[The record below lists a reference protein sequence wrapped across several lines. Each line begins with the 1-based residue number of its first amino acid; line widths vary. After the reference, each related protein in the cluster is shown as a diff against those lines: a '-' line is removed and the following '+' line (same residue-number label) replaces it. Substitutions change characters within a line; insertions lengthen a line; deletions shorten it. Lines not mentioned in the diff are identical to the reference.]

1 MDEVDGEIV
10 EIPYAPRALQL
21 CVHQALERSR
31 FVVVVAHRRFG
42 KSVLAIN
49 HLIREATNSDR
60 ERPRYAYIG
69 PTYSQGKAIVWDYLK
84 HYAGPIPGVRFN
96 ESELRADFPNGGQVR
111 IYGADNPDSLRGLY
125 LDGAVLDEVGMMRSR
140 VWGEVVRPALT
151 DRNGWAMFV
160 GTPNGQNLFWEL
172 RNRAAQGDGWELH
185 EFRASETGVLP
196 EAELND
202 ARRTMSDDAY
212 LQEFEC
218 SFEAAVKGAIY
229 GRVMQMLREQKRITT
244 VSYDP
249 LLSVCTAWDLGIG
262 DSMAIWC
269 AQRERS
275 GDVRVIDYYE
285 NSGEGLGH
293 YVNWLNGR
301 GYTYDRHFLPH
312 DAAVRELGTGKSR
325 VEMLLSLGVRA
336 QVLPAL
342 PVEDGIEATRMFLRR
357 CWFDAERCR
366 DGLDTLISYRRR
378 ENTRTGI
385 YGSPEH
391 DAASHG
397 ADAMRYMA
405 TGLKGQA
412 ASGAVH
418 TLKMPK
424 IVYRDA
430 GIV

>member
-1 MDEVDGEIV
+1 MDSDDDVIH
-10 EIPYAPRALQL
+10 IPYAPRALQL
-21 CVHQALERSR
+21 RVHAELERTR

-49 HLIREATNSDR
+49 HLIREATDSDR

-69 PTYSQGKAIVWDYLK
+69 PTYAQGKAIVWDYLK
-84 HYAGPIPGVRFN
+84 HYARPVPGVRFN

-125 LDGAVLDEVGMMRSR
+125 LDGAVLDEVGLMRKS
-140 VWGEVVRPALT
+140 VWGEVVRPALA
-151 DRNGWAMFV
+151 DRGGWAMFI

-172 RNRAAQGDGWELH
+172 RNRAAQGDGWALH
-185 EFRASETGVLP
+185 EFKASDTGVLSS
-196 EAELND
+196 AELVD

-212 LQEFEC
+212 QQEFEC

-229 GRVMQMLREQKRITT
+229 GRVMQLLREQNRITT
-244 VSYDP
+244 VSHDP
-249 LLSVCTAWDLGIG
+249 LLPVYTAWDLGIG
-262 DSMAIWC
+262 DAMAIWC

-275 GDVRVIDYYE
+275 GDVRVINYYE

-293 YVNWLNGR
+293 YVNWLNGL
-301 GYTYDRHFLPH
+301 GYTYEAHYLPH

-325 VEMLLSLGVRA
+325 VEMLQSLGVRA
-336 QVLPAL
+336 TVLPAL

-366 DGLDTLISYRRR
+366 DGLDALVSYRRR

-397 ADAMRYMA
+397 ADAMRYLA
-405 TGLKGQA
+405 TGLKNRPI
-412 ASGAVH
+412 SGNQQG
-418 TLKMPK
+418 LKMPK
-424 IVYRDA
+424 IAYRNA